1 MERTG
6 IEPVPGWNGRDVG
19 GTLAVVPPVSFFFPD
34 RRLSLSEDAAASL
47 VAELQ
52 NRSDSS
58 QTAGSLA
65 GRIETEAHRG
75 RLAAPGQDLE
85 LNYEERRELLEALK
99 ATTEAWPEQ
108 DKNALREL
116 QLALT
121 FHLSQQE
128 SDQT

>member
-1 MERTG
+1 
-6 IEPVPGWNGRDVG
+6 
-19 GTLAVVPPVSFFFPD
+19 VPPVSFFFTD
-34 RRLSLSEDAAASL
+34 RRLSVSEDAATSL

-65 GRIETEAHRG
+65 ERIETEAHRG
-75 RLAAPGQDLE
+75 RLAAPVQDLE

-99 ATTEAWPEQ
+99 ATTEAWPEE
-108 DKNALREL
+108 DKSALREL

-121 FHLSQQE
+121 FHLSHQE
-128 SDQT
+128 RDQT

>member
-1 MERTG
+1 
-6 IEPVPGWNGRDVG
+6 
-19 GTLAVVPPVSFFFPD
+19 VPPVSFFFTD
-34 RRLSLSEDAAASL
+34 RRLSVSEDAATSL

-65 GRIETEAHRG
+65 ERIETEAHRG

-85 LNYEERRELLEALK
+85 LNYEEQRELLEALK
-99 ATTEAWPEQ
+99 ATTEAWPEE
-108 DKNALREL
+108 DTHALREL

-121 FHLSQQE
+121 FHLNLSQQE
-128 SDQT
+128 RDQT